1 MSADESRAC
10 VVCWH
15 HREWGV
21 PAYQLYTG
29 LLFGLPL
36 AVTSFNRYSR
46 FSEALGRRLLFLLV
60 SLYFDDAHVTD
71 WSSSKGSGQQAFRDL
86 SEIMGSP
93 FAEDKRQDMAPTG
106 TFLGLDFD
114 LSEISGDGTVA
125 FWVRSRLQEKVED
138 MLATAERTGVLPPGV
153 ASKLYGVL
161 NFLEQGMYG

>member
-1 MSADESRAC
+1 MPTGRVQCRRTSRAC

-60 SLYFDDAHVTD
+60 SLYFDDAHLTMV
-71 WSSSKGSGQQAFRDL
+71 
-86 SEIMGSP
+86 
-93 FAEDKRQDMAPTG
+93 
-106 TFLGLDFD
+106 
-114 LSEISGDGTVA
+114 
-125 FWVRSRLQEKVED
+125 
-138 MLATAERTGVLPPGV
+138 
-153 ASKLYGVL
+153 
-161 NFLEQGMYG
+161 LEQRVRAAGLSGPE